1 MLFTPAWRPGAY
13 TTSRPWIQPPARQRA
28 AICRDHP
35 SKRERRKATD
45 GRHTRGARDS
55 IGQSPP
61 WRVGNRN
68 LRLEG
73 TPRVRISR
81 WPTRRSSVDEPGRL
95 RICATVR
102 TAPRGESK
110 PARNRRNRKRAKHAG
125 THRGESGLP
134 GRAVAVGHR
143 APVRGRRRRRPRLET
158 DHPRRFRH
166 RFPSLR
172 LRHSRRHRTSAPGVC
187 VAYSAEVSGVGHEG
201 CSSHTNTTLPSLPVL
216 LWVRLTTSFQSSRRT
231 VRSTRALS
239 VPSATS
245 ANRSR

>member
-1 MLFTPAWRPGAY
+1 MGDTRVAPATVSGNHHHGESE
-13 TTSRPWIQPPARQRA
+13 T
-28 AICRDHP
+28 AIYVWKGHP
-35 SKRERRKATD
+35 ESVFHD
-45 GRHTRGARDS
+45 GRRDVRVWTNP
-55 IGQSPP
+55 GDYVFVPP
-61 WRVGNRN
+61 YVPHREENPN
-68 LRLEG
+68 PHE
-73 TPRVRISR
+73 
-81 WPTRRSSVDEPGRL
+81 
-95 RICATVR
+95 
-102 TAPRGESK
+102 TAEIV
-110 PARNRRNRKRAKHAG
+110 NRAKHAG
-125 THRGESGLP
+125 THRGESGLS

-158 DHPRRFRH
+158 DHPRRFRP

-172 LRHSRRHRTSAPGVC
+172 LRHSRRHRTSVPGVC